1 MSVSSL
7 PVTRTEKGWLVSS
20 FIWLPHILDALIDVT
35 DLVKMAVL
43 PALFSGVSN
52 IELDKLDHKL
62 TLQLL
67 FVCFVFH
74 YCHQDPLLRFEPPV
88 SKGPFACTLLHELQ
102 QPH

>member
-20 FIWLPHILDALIDVT
+20 FIGLPHMPDSLIDVT

-43 PALFSGVSN
+43 PALFSGISN
-52 IELDKLDHKL
+52 VELDKLDHNL

-74 YCHQDPLLRFEPPV
+74 YYHQDPLLRFGPPV
-88 SKGPFACTLLHELQ
+88 SKGPFACTSLHQLQ
-102 QPH
+102 KPP